1 MKKKNVLMMAMS
13 LVLVAVIAVGGT
25 LAYLS
30 DTTELV
36 QNTFVG
42 SAGIEMSLD
51 EAKVG
56 DDGQA
61 LEPEERVTANNYTN
75 ILPNTDYD
83 KDPTVH
89 ITTVPY
95 GGIDVYVKITGVD
108 VDSDA
113 YTANVT
119 LNANLQKVDGSQ
131 GVDGLY
137 KYNTVVMDPM
147 DIVVFDGISFEY
159 TVDGTT
165 GTAAPTFNDI
175 TVKAYAIQTGVN
187 NAQDLAEEA
196 LA

>member
-42 SAGIEMSLD
+42 SAGIVMSLD

-56 DDGQA
+56 ADGQA
-61 LEPEERVTANNYTN
+61 IVPEERVLTNAYTD

-89 ITTVPY
+89 ITQVPY

-108 VDSDA
+108 SDA

-119 LNANLQKVDGSQ
+119 VNPLLTKVDGTD
-131 GVDGLY
+131 GDDGLY
-137 KYNTVVMDPM
+137 KYNKVVTDPM
-147 DIVVFDGISFEY
+147 DIVVFDGISFDY
-159 TVDGTT
+159 TVDGTEDT
-165 GTAAPTFNDI
+165 SVPTFNNI
-175 TVKAYAIQTGVN
+175 TVKAYAIQTGVS
-187 NAQDLAEEA
+187 NAQELATDA

>member
-42 SAGIEMSLD
+42 SAGIVMSLD

-56 DDGQA
+56 DNGQA

-89 ITTVPY
+89 ITQVPY

-108 VDSDA
+108 SDN

-119 LNANLQKVDGSQ
+119 PNPNLQKVDGSQ

-137 KYNTVVMDPM
+137 KYNEVVTDPM

-165 GTAAPTFNDI
+165 DTAVPTFNNI
-175 TVKAYAIQTGVN
+175 TVKAYAIQTGVD

>member
-42 SAGIEMSLD
+42 SAGIVMSLD

-56 DDGQA
+56 DNGQA

-89 ITTVPY
+89 ITQVPY

-108 VDSDA
+108 SDA

-119 LNANLQKVDGSQ
+119 LNSKLQKVDDSQ

-137 KYNTVVMDPM
+137 KYNEGVTSPM

-159 TVDGTT
+159 TVDGTED
-165 GTAAPTFNDI
+165 TAVPTFNNI
-175 TVKAYAIQTGVN
+175 TVKAYAIQTGVD